1 VQPLRNVIFD
11 FGGVLLRWEPREVV
25 ERLFDATVHDRVMQ
39 ASFQH
44 ADWLEV
50 DRGTLDEALTA
61 ARVAE
66 RTGLPQESIA
76 VLLQRARE
84 SLSPFPDSINLLRD
98 LAGRGVR
105 LFGLSN
111 MHGDTFRYLQGRFD
125 FWELFEGIVISG
137 DIGLLKP
144 GRPIFDHLTARF
156 GLEPP
161 ETAFIDDTLPNVLT
175 ARDLGLRAIHFTDA
189 AECAAELYPMLAP
202 VHP

>member
-11 FGGVLLRWEPREVV
+11 FGGVLLRWAPREVV

-84 SLSPFPDSINLLRD
+84 SLSPIPDSIAMLRD
-98 LAGRGVR
+98 LAARRVR

-111 MHGDTFRYLQGRFD
+111 MHGDTFRYLQDRFD
-125 FWELFEGIVISG
+125 FWRLFEGIVISG

-144 GRPIFDHLTARF
+144 DRAIFDHLMSRY
-156 GLEPP
+156 GLAHP
-161 ETAFIDDTLPNVLT
+161 ETVFIDDTLPNVRS
-175 ARDLGLRAIHFTDA
+175 ARAMGLRGIHFTGA
-189 AECAAELYPMLAP
+189 AACAAELYPMLADP
-202 VHP
+202 